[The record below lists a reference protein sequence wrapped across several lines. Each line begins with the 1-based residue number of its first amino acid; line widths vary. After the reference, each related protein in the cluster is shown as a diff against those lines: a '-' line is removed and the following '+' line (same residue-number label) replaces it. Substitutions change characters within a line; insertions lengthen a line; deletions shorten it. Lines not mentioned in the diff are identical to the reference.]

1 MNDGIVTA
9 VRSALCS
16 CFGLA
21 PDSSEAL
28 ALVREAYTE
37 PENTPRP
44 ARTVDVIYW
53 SLAPDAGQ
61 DPPAYGETD
70 TGEGSHRPAVT
81 RALAYRLTV
90 VCYGPAS
97 ESYAQRIRA
106 LLFVDGRD
114 FPREILR
121 RAGIFPVPD
130 PPPVEKLYEPE
141 GSLWRRRADL
151 TVSLRV
157 VDTVLAA
164 QTRPA
169 IRTVPEVIIRR

>member
-1 MNDGIVTA
+1 MNDGMGNAI
-9 VRSALCS
+9 RQALCA
-16 CFGLA
+16 CFSLD

-28 ALVREAYTE
+28 SLIREAYTE

-44 ARTVDVIYW
+44 ARSADVIYW
-53 SLAPDAGQ
+53 SLSPDNGQ
-61 DPPAYGETD
+61 DTPTYGETD
-70 TGEGSHRPAVT
+70 AGEGSHRPMVT
-81 RALAYRLTV
+81 RVLSYRLTV
-90 VCYGPAS
+90 VCYGSSS
-97 ESYAQRIRA
+97 EAHAQRIRS

-151 TVSLRV
+151 TVSLRIA
-157 VDTVLAA
+157 DTVFAA
-164 QTRPA
+164 QTRSA
-169 IRTVPEVIIRR
+169 IRTVPAVMIRH

>member
-21 PDSSEAL
+21 PDSPVVLSL
-28 ALVREAYTE
+28 IREAYTE

-53 SLAPDAGQ
+53 SLAPDTGQ

-70 TGEGSHRPAVT
+70 AGEGNHRPAVT

-90 VCYGPAS
+90 VCYGPAA
-97 ESYAQRIRA
+97 EAHAQRIRA
-106 LLFVDGRD
+106 LLYVDGRD

-121 RAGIFPVPD
+121 RAGIFPIPD

-151 TVSLRV
+151 TVSLRI

-164 QTRPA
+164 QTRSA
-169 IRTVPEVIIRR
+169 IRTVPAVMIRH

>member
-1 MNDGIVTA
+1 MNDGVGIA
-9 VRSALCS
+9 IRQALCA

-28 ALVREAYTE
+28 ALFREAYTE

-44 ARTVDVIYW
+44 ARTADVIYW
-53 SLAPDAGQ
+53 SLAPDTGQ
-61 DPPAYGETD
+61 DSPAYGETD
-70 TGEGSHRPAVT
+70 AGEGSHRPAVT
-81 RALAYRLTV
+81 RVLAYRLTV
-90 VCYGPAS
+90 VCYGPAA
-97 ESYAQRIRA
+97 EAYAQRIWA
-106 LLFVDGRD
+106 LLYVDGRN

-151 TVSLRV
+151 IVSLRV
-157 VDTVLAA
+157 VDTVYAA

>member
-1 MNDGIVTA
+1 MNDGIVAA

-21 PDSSEAL
+21 PDSTEAL
-28 ALVREAYTE
+28 SLIREAYTE

-44 ARTVDVIYW
+44 ARSTDVIYW
-53 SLAPDAGQ
+53 SLSPDAGQ
-61 DPPAYGETD
+61 DPPVYGETD
-70 TGEGSHRPAVT
+70 AGEGSHRPAVSW
-81 RALAYRLTV
+81 ALAYRLTV
-90 VCYGPAS
+90 VCYGPAA
-97 ESYAQRIRA
+97 EAYAQRIRA
-106 LLFVDGRD
+106 LLYVDGRG

-121 RAGIFPVPD
+121 RAGIFLVPD

-151 TVSLRV
+151 TVSLRIA
-157 VDTVLAA
+157 DTVLAA